1 MKLRKS
7 LVVLAL
13 VALVAA
19 SAASALEVKK
29 DYDKNFDFSKIKTFT
44 VKIGT
49 SWNNELSEKRVVE
62 AVAAKLTTLG
72 WTKAADPASAD
83 VEVILHGAT
92 DQKQDLQTFYT
103 GYAGGYGWGGWGMGM
118 GTATTTSVTY
128 TVGTLVVDMFT
139 RDNHALIFRGSA
151 ADELSTK
158 AEKNQK
164 KLAKAL
170 NKMFTNFPPAPEAAK
185 EEKKK

>member
-1 MKLRKS
+1 MTLRKF

-13 VALVAA
+13 VSLVTAG
-19 SAASALEVKK
+19 AASALESKK

-62 AVAAKLTTLG
+62 AVEGKLTSLG
-72 WTKAADPASAD
+72 WAKAADPASAD

-103 GYAGGYGWGGWGMGM
+103 GFAGGYGWGGWGMGM
-118 GTATTTSVTY
+118 GSATTTSVTY
-128 TVGTLVVDMFT
+128 TVGTLVIDMFA
-139 RDNHALIFRGSA
+139 RDQHNLIFRGAVS
-151 ADELSTK
+151 DTLSTK
-158 AEKNQK
+158 TEKNQK

-170 NKMFTNFPPAPEAAK
+170 NKLFVNFPPVPEKPK

>member
-1 MKLRKS
+1 MTLRKF
-7 LVVLAL
+7 LVVLVL
-13 VALVAA
+13 VSLVGAG
-19 SAASALEVKK
+19 AASALEVKK

-49 SWNNELSEKRVVE
+49 SWNNELSEKRVVA
-62 AVAAKLTTLG
+62 AVEKKLTELG
-72 WTKAADPASAD
+72 WTKAADPAAAD
-83 VEVILHGAT
+83 VEVVLHGAT
-92 DQKQDLQTFYT
+92 SDKQDLQTFYT
-103 GYAGGYGWGGWGMGM
+103 GFAGGYGWGGWGMGM

-128 TVGTLVVDMFT
+128 TVGTLVLDMFT
-139 RDNHALIFRGSA
+139 RDNHALVFRGSA
-151 ADELSTK
+151 SDTLSDK

-170 NKMFTNFPPAPEAAK
+170 NKLFVNFPPVPEKPK

>member
-13 VALVAA
+13 VSLFAA
-19 SAASALEVKK
+19 GAASALEVKK
-29 DYDKNFDFSKIKTFT
+29 DYDKNFDFTKVKTFT

-49 SWNNELSEKRVVE
+49 SWNNELSENRVLAAVE
-62 AVAAKLTTLG
+62 AKIASLG
-72 WTKAADPASAD
+72 WTKAADPAAAD
-83 VEVILHGAT
+83 AEVVLHGAT
-92 DQKQDLQTFYT
+92 DQQQDLQTFYT

-128 TVGTLVVDMFT
+128 TVGTLVIDMFT

-151 ADELSTK
+151 SDTLSTK
-158 AEKNQK
+158 TEKNAK
-164 KLAKAL
+164 KLEKAL
-170 NKMFTNFPPAPEAAK
+170 TKMFLNFPPVPEKPA